1 MTAIDR
7 FNCTAYLCKEKTAK
21 HLGWHWESLEHS
33 NCSLLRMA
41 CTAKKQQQK
50 VQQTYAN
57 NSTNLHWNIY
67 HTLGHPSTVF
77 IDVHCLDRVG
87 WRDTNKFKHS

>member
-1 MTAIDR
+1 MQG
-7 FNCTAYLCKEKTAK
+7 KTAK
-21 HLGWHWESLEHS
+21 HLGWHSESLVHS

-41 CTAKKQQQK
+41 YIAKKPQQK
-50 VQQTYAN
+50 VQQTYA
-57 NSTNLHWNIY
+57 TTALTFTGTFT

-77 IDVHCLDRVG
+77 MDVHCLDRVG